1 MRVVLTRNINK
12 EIDYANGMTAE
23 VEGVNA
29 HGVRVRTRTGRVL
42 MVYPWTSEDRQTYY
56 PMRLGYAGTLHKLQ
70 GATKDHITVW
80 LDVANIEAAGYVALS
95 RVEYDVN
102 WRFVGRPTRHHITPA
117 TGF

>member
-1 MRVVLTRNINK
+1 
-12 EIDYANGMTAE
+12 
-23 VEGVNA
+23 
-29 HGVRVRTRTGRVL
+29 

-95 RVEYDVN
+95 RVEYDGN
-102 WRFVGRPTRHHITPA
+102 WRFVGRPTTHHFTPA